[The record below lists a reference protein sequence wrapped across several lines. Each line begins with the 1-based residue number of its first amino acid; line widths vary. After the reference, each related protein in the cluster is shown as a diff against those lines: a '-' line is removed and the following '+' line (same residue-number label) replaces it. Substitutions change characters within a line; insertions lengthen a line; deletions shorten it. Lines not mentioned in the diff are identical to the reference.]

1 MRWQERRRS
10 DNVEDLRGRPGRK
23 GLAVGGIG
31 GIIIAVLYFLLGGD
45 PQQMLQTLQ
54 GPQTDS
60 AQQETVELTDSQRQ
74 MGEFVSVVLADTED
88 VWHDLFQ
95 RQGRQ
100 YREPKLVLFSQSVD
114 SACGFAQAATGP
126 FYCGGD
132 EKVYMDL
139 DFFDEL
145 QRRLGFGGDFACAYI
160 IAHEVGHHVQNQL
173 GILDKL
179 AEARES
185 MSERD
190 FNRYQVRNEL
200 QADFLAG
207 VWAHH
212 AQKSKKMLEAGDID
226 EALTAAG
233 AVGDDRIQKMT
244 RGQVVPDSFTHG
256 TSAQRIHWFRKGFE
270 TGDLSQGDT
279 FSADID

>member
-10 DNVEDLRGRPGRK
+10 DNVEDMRGRPGRK
-23 GLAVGGIG
+23 GATLGGIG
-31 GIIIAVLYFLLGGD
+31 GIVVAVLYFLLSGD
-45 PQQMLQTLQ
+45 PQQVMETLQ
-54 GPQTDS
+54 QPQAQS
-60 AQQETVELTDSQRQ
+60 SQQETVALTDSQRL
-74 MGEFVSVVLADTED
+74 MGEFVSVILADTED
-88 VWHDLFQ
+88 VWHELF
-95 RQGRQ
+95 RREGRT
-100 YREPKLVLFSQSVD
+100 YREPRLVLFSQAVE

-145 QRRLGFGGDFACAYI
+145 QQRLGFGGDFACAYI

-179 AEARES
+179 ARARENLD
-185 MSERD
+185 ERE
-190 FNRYQVRNEL
+190 FNRFQVRLEL

-212 AQKSKKMLEAGDID
+212 AQKSKKMLEEGDIE
-226 EALTAAG
+226 EAVNAAG
-233 AVGDDRIQKMT
+233 AVGDDRIQKRA
-244 RGQVVPDSFTHG
+244 RGYAVPDSFTHG
-256 TSAQRIHWFRKGFE
+256 TSAQRIYWFRKGFT
-270 TGDLSQGDT
+270 TGDLQQGDT
-279 FSADID
+279 FQADIN